1 MLWFRNL
8 IWATLLATV
17 AAAQTPSTLDYTQW
31 RGNGRDGSAS
41 GFIPPAT
48 WPDHLTRGWSV
59 DVGEGYGTPL
69 VVGTVVYTFT
79 RRGGDEVLTALNA
92 ADGRVLWR
100 SAYAAPYEVGQPAAA
115 HGAGPKATPLFYR
128 GKVFTCGVSGIVAA
142 FDAATGKKLW
152 STPSPGEAPYFSAAA
167 SPVADEG
174 LVITHPGNYEPLT
187 AFDVDTGAVK
197 WVAGGEG
204 LFASPI
210 VATFDGQR
218 QVISATLRSI
228 AGVSLP
234 DGRLLWEYP
243 FQNNGGITPVL
254 DGGGVIVSGLDL
266 GVAAIKPVKRSEQW
280 TVETV
285 WQTKAV
291 SMYVSN
297 PVVLGGTLFGLS
309 HRASGQYFA
318 LDAASGATLWLGPPR
333 QAANTALVK
342 AGSWLLLLDDNGTL
356 TVARSSRD
364 RLEVEKRY
372 TVAASSTWAQPAV
385 SGRRIFIKDVKSLTL
400 WTVE

>member
-1 MLWFRNL
+1 MLSFRNL

-17 AAAQTPSTLDYTQW
+17 AAAQTPSTPDYTQW

-48 WPDHLTRGWSV
+48 WPDHLTRVWSV

-92 ADGRVLWR
+92 ADGRVLWL
-100 SAYAAPYEVGQPAAA
+100 SAYAASDEVGQPAAA

-167 SPVADEG
+167 SPVADAG

-197 WVAGGEG
+197 WVAGGDG

-218 QVISATLRSI
+218 QVISVTLRSI

-254 DGGGVIVSGLDL
+254 HGGTVIVSGLDL

-297 PVVLGGTLFGLS
+297 PVVSGGTLFGLS

-318 LDAASGATLWLGPPR
+318 LDAGSGATLWLGPPR
-333 QAANTALVK
+333 QAANTAVVK
-342 AGSWLLLLDDNGTL
+342 AGSWLLLLDDDGVL
-356 TVARSSRD
+356 TVARSSRE
-364 RLEVEKRY
+364 RLEVERRY

-385 SGRRIFIKDVKSLTL
+385 SSRRIFIKDVRSLTL

>member
-1 MLWFRNL
+1 MTEEPSVLWFRNL

-48 WPDHLTRGWSV
+48 WPEQLTRGWSV

-152 STPSPGEAPYFSAAA
+152 STPSPARLRTSALPHLL
-167 SPVADEG
+167 SP
-174 LVITHPGNYEPLT
+174 TGN
-187 AFDVDTGAVK
+187 
-197 WVAGGEG
+197 W
-204 LFASPI
+204 
-210 VATFDGQR
+210 
-218 QVISATLRSI
+218 
-228 AGVSLP
+228 
-234 DGRLLWEYP
+234 
-243 FQNNGGITPVL
+243 
-254 DGGGVIVSGLDL
+254 
-266 GVAAIKPVKRSEQW
+266 
-280 TVETV
+280 
-285 WQTKAV
+285 
-291 SMYVSN
+291 
-297 PVVLGGTLFGLS
+297 
-309 HRASGQYFA
+309 
-318 LDAASGATLWLGPPR
+318 
-333 QAANTALVK
+333 
-342 AGSWLLLLDDNGTL
+342 
-356 TVARSSRD
+356 SSRIP
-364 RLEVEKRY
+364 E
-372 TVAASSTWAQPAV
+372 TTSH
-385 SGRRIFIKDVKSLTL
+385 
-400 WTVE
+400 